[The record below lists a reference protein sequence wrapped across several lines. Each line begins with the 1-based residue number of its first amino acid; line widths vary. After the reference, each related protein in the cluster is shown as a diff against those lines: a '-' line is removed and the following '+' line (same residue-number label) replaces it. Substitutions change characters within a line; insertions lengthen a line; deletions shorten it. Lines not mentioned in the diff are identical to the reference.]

1 MTITTNARELIS
13 HFTRYQ
19 NTFEQKMHDF
29 AETLA
34 GYGIFIAK
42 AEFRAADYSG
52 TNDAEVSDAPV
63 WVDDH
68 TLQIVAS
75 GESVMF
81 IEFGA
86 GAFYP
91 DDHPAASANGAI
103 RGAYGHGRGANPPW
117 IYRGEKGVSDA
128 EPVLDKNGNE
138 RDGLWWTRGN
148 PANKPMWNS
157 AEEMRKNILDVA
169 RAVFAND

>member
-1 MTITTNARELIS
+1 VTITSNASTVIAHL
-13 HFTRYQ
+13 TQYQ
-19 NTFEQKMHDF
+19 NSFEQKMHDF

-34 GYGIFIAK
+34 GWGISIAK
-42 AEFRAADYSG
+42 AEFKSADYSG
-52 TNDAEVSDAPV
+52 TNDADVLDASV

-86 GAFYP
+86 GTFYP
-91 DDHPAASANGAI
+91 DDHPAAAANGAV
-103 RGAYGHGRGANPPW
+103 RGAYGQGRGDNPPW

-128 EPVLDKNGNE
+128 EPVRDKKGNVK
-138 RDGLWWTRGN
+138 DGLWWTRGN
-148 PANKPMWNS
+148 VANKPMWNS
-157 AEEMRKNILDVA
+157 AEEMRKNILDFA
-169 RAVFAND
+169 RAVFMND